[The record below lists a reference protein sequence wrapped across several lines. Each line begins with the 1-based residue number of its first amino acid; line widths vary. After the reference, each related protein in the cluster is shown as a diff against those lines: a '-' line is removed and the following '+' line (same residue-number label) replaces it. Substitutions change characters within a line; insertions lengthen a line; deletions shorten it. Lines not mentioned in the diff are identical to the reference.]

1 MSSERRSGSRCV
13 RRRVVALLLAAAAS
27 GACAGPAVQQA
38 AEPASPAPPITPA
51 PAITNLLVEQ
61 SEVAVVVTKH
71 ERRLELYRRGTLV
84 GAFPVVLGAR
94 PSGAKRYEG
103 DMRTPEGFYRV
114 AAKRTHGRWRY
125 FIALD
130 YPTETDRS
138 AYDAD
143 VAAGRI
149 PRIGGRFP
157 GLGGNL
163 GIHGNDHPRDQ
174 ASGKD
179 WTKGCVAMRNEDVAV
194 LYDVVHVGTPVVVL
208 P

>member
-1 MSSERRSGSRCV
+1 MSSGHGMHAAGARLRLVS
-13 RRRVVALLLAAAAS
+13 LLLVSVAT
-27 GACAGPAVQQA
+27 GACAGSTVETAAAPAVA
-38 AEPASPAPPITPA
+38 APPAASSPAVA
-51 PAITNLLVEQ
+51 DLLVAQ

-71 ERRLELYRRGTLV
+71 QRRLELYRRGTLV
-84 GAFPVVLGAR
+84 GAFPVVLGAH

-103 DMRTPEGFYRV
+103 DMRTPEGLYRV
-114 AAKRTHGRWRY
+114 AAKRAHGRWSY
-125 FIALD
+125 FIELD
-130 YPTETDRS
+130 YPTDTDRS

-149 PRIGGRFP
+149 PRIGGNFP

-163 GIHGNDHPRDQ
+163 GIHGNDRPRDQ

-179 WTKGCVAMRNEDVAV
+179 WTRGCVAMRNEDVAV
-194 LYDVVHVGTPVVVL
+194 LYGIVHVGTPVVVL